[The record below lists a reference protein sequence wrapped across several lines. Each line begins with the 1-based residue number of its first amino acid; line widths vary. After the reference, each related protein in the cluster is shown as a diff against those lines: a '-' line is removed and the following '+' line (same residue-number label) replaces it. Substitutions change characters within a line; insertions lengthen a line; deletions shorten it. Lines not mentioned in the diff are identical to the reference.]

1 MTNVILETN
10 FQKLTLIII
19 HFMAEKNNKQNK
31 ALVIIIA
38 AVAATGGLLFGFD
51 TGVISGAIPFFQQAF
66 NIPDN
71 WVEIITTSGLVG
83 AVIGAMFS
91 GRIADIVGR
100 KKVILTSAVIFA
112 IGAVWSG
119 ASSSAMMLVFARFF
133 LGIAIGVSSFAVPLY
148 IAEISPTKNRGTLVS
163 MFQLLITIGIMVS
176 YLSDSAFA
184 VPDNDPAYLTCWRP
198 MFYVG
203 VIPAMIMFVGMLF
216 LPETPRWLISK
227 GFNEKCRDVLEKV
240 EEPQLVDEVI
250 NRMQTDIETDKKN
263 KINWT
268 HIFKKWL
275 RIPLIIAI
283 GIMFV
288 QQFTGINT
296 IIYYSPK
303 IFLMSGF
310 ADAQAAVWASVSVG
324 VVNVAFT
331 ILSLFMIDRLGR
343 RKLYFIGLSGLVVAL
358 IAMGTCFALQSTLG
372 DSIKWVTIAL
382 VWVYIAFFAI
392 SLGPLGWLI
401 ISEVFPLSVRGIGS
415 SIGALSNWL
424 FNGVVAFTF
433 FKIVKGLTLP
443 GSEIMLK
450 GEDLGNPAGAFY
462 LYALVGILGLIWGY
476 FFIPE
481 TKNVTL
487 EKIEEH
493 WREGKLP
500 RTLKQ

>member
-1 MTNVILETN
+1 MT
-10 FQKLTLIII
+10 
-19 HFMAEKNNKQNK
+19 EKTYTQNK
-31 ALVIIIA
+31 SLVYIIV

-51 TGVISGAIPFFQQAF
+51 TGVISGAIPFFQKAF
-66 NIPDN
+66 KIDDG
-71 WVEIITTSGLVG
+71 WIEIITTAALVG
-83 AVIGAMFS
+83 AVMGALFS
-91 GRIADIVGR
+91 GRIADRLGR
-100 KKVILTSAVIFA
+100 KKVILAAAVIFFF
-112 IGAVWSG
+112 GALWSG
-119 ASSSAMMLVFARFF
+119 LASGPTELLLARFF

-184 VPDNDPAYLTCWRP
+184 VPDGHPDFESCWRP

-203 VIPAMIMFVGMLF
+203 VIPAIIMFTGMLF

-227 GFNEKCRDVLEKV
+227 GHEEKCREVLQKV
-240 EEPQLVDEVI
+240 EEPHLVEEVI
-250 NRMQTDIETDKKN
+250 SKMKADLAADAQGKVKWSE
-263 KINWT
+263 
-268 HIFKKWL
+268 IFKKWL
-275 RIPLIIAI
+275 RVPLFIAL

-296 IIYYSPK
+296 IIYYAPK

-343 RKLYFIGLSGLVVAL
+343 RKLYFIGLTGLVVAL
-358 IAMGTCFALQSTLG
+358 VAMGTCFALHASLG
-372 DSIKWVTIAL
+372 DSIKWITISL
-382 VWVYIAFFAI
+382 VWIYIAFFAI

-401 ISEVFPLSVRGIGS
+401 ISEIFPLSVRGIGS

-424 FNGVVAFTF
+424 FNGIVAFTF
-433 FKIVKGLTLP
+433 FKIVKGLTMP
-443 GSEIMLK
+443 NSSIMLN

-462 LYALVGILGLIWGY
+462 VYALVGIFGLIWGY
-476 FFIPE
+476 FYIPE

-487 EKIEEH
+487 EKIEDH
-493 WREGKLP
+493 WRNGKLP
-500 RTLKQ
+500 KEL

>member
-1 MTNVILETN
+1 
-10 FQKLTLIII
+10 
-19 HFMAEKNNKQNK
+19 MAEKTNKQNK
-31 ALVIIIA
+31 ALVVIIA
-38 AVAATGGLLFGFD
+38 TVAATGGLLFGFD
-51 TGVISGAIPFFQQAF
+51 TGVISGAIPFFQKAF
-66 NIPDN
+66 GIADN
-71 WVEIITTSGLVG
+71 WVEIITTAGLVG

-91 GRIADIVGR
+91 GRLADIIGR
-100 KKVILTSAVIFA
+100 KKVILASAVIFA
-112 IGAVWSG
+112 IGAIWSG
-119 ASSSAMMLVFARFF
+119 VSPTAMMLVFARFF
-133 LGIAIGVSSFAVPLY
+133 IGIAIGVSSFAVPLY
-148 IAEISPTKNRGTLVS
+148 IAEISPTKTRGTLVS

-184 VPDNDPAYLTCWRP
+184 VPDGHPDYTTCWRP

-203 VIPAMIMFVGMLF
+203 VFPAIIMFVGMIF

-227 GFNEKCRDVLEKV
+227 GHDEKCRQVLEKV
-240 EEPQLVDEVI
+240 EDPSLVEEVI
-250 NRMQTDIETDKKN
+250 SKMKAEVEMDKKN
-263 KINWT
+263 KVRWT
-268 HIFKKWL
+268 DIFKKWL
-275 RIPLIIAI
+275 RVPLTIAI

-324 VVNVAFT
+324 VVNVLFT

-343 RKLYFIGLSGLVVAL
+343 RKLYFIGLTGLVVAL
-358 IAMGTCFALQSTLG
+358 IAMGTCFALQATLG
-372 DSIKWVTIAL
+372 DSIKWLTISL
-382 VWVYIAFFAI
+382 VWVYIIFFAI

-433 FKIVKGLTLP
+433 FKIVKGLTMP
-443 GSEIMLK
+443 GTSIILK
-450 GEDLGNPAGAFY
+450 GEDLGNPAGAFF
-462 LYALVGILGLIWGY
+462 LYAIVGILGLIWGY
-476 FFIPE
+476 FYIPE

-493 WREGKLP
+493 WRQGKLP
-500 RTLKQ
+500 RDLKQ

>member
-1 MTNVILETN
+1 MVKENV
-10 FQKLTLIII
+10 
-19 HFMAEKNNKQNK
+19 KQNK
-31 ALVIIIA
+31 ALVVIIA
-38 AVAATGGLLFGFD
+38 AIAATGGLLFGFD
-51 TGVISGAIPFFQQAF
+51 TGVISGAIPFFQKAF
-66 NIPDN
+66 AISDG
-71 WVEIITTSGLVG
+71 WVEIITTAGLVG

-91 GRIADIVGR
+91 GRLADIIGR
-100 KKVILTSAVIFA
+100 KKVILASAVIFA
-112 IGAVWSG
+112 IGALWSG
-119 ASSSAMMLVFARFF
+119 ASQTALMLVFARLF
-133 LGIAIGVSSFAVPLY
+133 LGVAIGVSSFAVPLY
-148 IAEISPTKNRGTLVS
+148 IAEISPTKTRGTLVS

-176 YLSDSAFA
+176 YLSDSMFA
-184 VPDNDPAYLTCWRP
+184 VPDGDPAYTSCWRP

-203 VIPAMIMFVGMLF
+203 VIPAIIMFVGMIF

-227 GFNEKCRDVLEKV
+227 GQEDKCREVLEKV
-240 EEPQLVDEVI
+240 EEPQLVEEVI
-250 NRMQTDIETDKKN
+250 LKMKEDLQDDKKN
-263 KINWT
+263 KVSWT
-268 HIFKKWL
+268 LIFKKWL
-275 RIPLIIAI
+275 RVPLFIAV

-343 RKLYFIGLSGLVVAL
+343 RKLYFIGLTGMVVAL
-358 IAMGTCFALQSTLG
+358 VAMGTCFALQATLG
-372 DSIKWVTIAL
+372 DSIKWVTISL

-401 ISEVFPLSVRGIGS
+401 ISEIFPLSVRGIGS

-443 GSEIMLK
+443 ETSIILK

-462 LYALVGILGLIWGY
+462 LYALVGIVGIIWGY
-476 FFIPE
+476 FYIPE

-493 WREGKLP
+493 WRQGKRP
-500 RTLKQ
+500 NTL

>member
-1 MTNVILETN
+1 
-10 FQKLTLIII
+10 
-19 HFMAEKNNKQNK
+19 MAERTNKQNK
-31 ALVIIIA
+31 ALVAVIA
-38 AVAATGGLLFGFD
+38 TVAATGGLLFGFD
-51 TGVISGAIPFFQQAF
+51 TGVISGAIPFFQEAF
-66 NIPDN
+66 GIDN
-71 WVEIITTSGLVG
+71 NWIEIITTSGLIG
-83 AVIGAMFS
+83 AVLGAMFS
-91 GRIADIVGR
+91 GRIVDNIGR
-100 KKVILTSAVIFA
+100 KKVILAAGLIFI

-133 LGIAIGVSSFAVPLY
+133 LGIAIGVSSFSVPLY
-148 IAEISPTKNRGTLVS
+148 IAEISPTKSRGTLVS
-163 MFQLLITIGIMVS
+163 MFQLMITIGIMVS

-184 VPDNDPAYLTCWRP
+184 VPDGHPDYESVWRP

-203 VIPAMIMFVGMLF
+203 VIPALIMFFGMLF

-227 GFNEKCRDVLEKV
+227 GYEAKCRQVLEKV
-240 EEPQLVDEVI
+240 EEPELVEEVI
-250 NRMQTDIETDKKN
+250 FKMKEDIEADKKN
-263 KINWT
+263 KVDWKM
-268 HIFKKWL
+268 IFQKWL
-275 RIPLIIAI
+275 RVPLIIAI

-324 VVNVAFT
+324 VVNVTFT

-343 RKLYFIGLSGLVVAL
+343 RKLYFIGLTGMIVAL
-358 IAMGTCFALQSTLG
+358 GALGVLFAMQSSLG
-372 DSIKWVTIAL
+372 ESMKWVTISL

-424 FNGVVAFTF
+424 FNAVVAFTF
-433 FKIVKGLTLP
+433 FKIVKGLTLAD
-443 GSEIMLK
+443 SEIILK
-450 GEDLGNPAGAFY
+450 GENLGNPAGAFF
-462 LYALVGILGLIWGY
+462 LYALLGIAGLVWGY
-476 FFIPE
+476 FYIPE

-493 WREGKLP
+493 WRQGKMP
-500 RTLKQ
+500 KELKRE